1 MQKMKIKYLIFVL
14 EEVFIKKKK
23 LEVVY
28 ETKKN
33 CDRRDGDG
41 NDVVQYSNGSRGWK
55 TGY

>member
-14 EEVFIKKKK
+14 EKVFIKKKK

-55 TGY
+55 IGY